1 MKRGLGRGLSALL
14 PGAEEAGPGLLE
26 IPVGAVAP
34 NPRQPRSQFGEAALD
49 GLVASIREV
58 GMLQPIVVRRTQDG
72 YEVIAGERRVRAAQE
87 LGLVTIPAV
96 VRESDDATSLQEAL
110 IENIHRADLGPIEL
124 AEAFR
129 ELLEELGATQE
140 VVAERLGVSRS
151 HIANT
156 IRLLMLPQEVQQ
168 LLVEGKLQAGHARAL
183 LAVSDP
189 EAQTALA
196 LRAVAEELSAREVED
211 LVRRYLVRPAAAEE
225 KQKAA
230 AEVPARPPAFA
241 EVEEILSERLAT
253 RVRIQMGARRGK
265 IVIDFG
271 SPDDLERIVSEIGG
285 SGPGLT
291 PKE

>member
-1 MKRGLGRGLSALL
+1 MKRGLGRGLSALI

-34 NPRQPRSQFGEAALD
+34 NPRQPRSQFDESALD

-58 GMLQPIVVRRTQDG
+58 GILQPIVVRRTQDG

-96 VRESDDATSLQEAL
+96 VRQSDDATSLQEAL

-140 VVAERLGVSRS
+140 VVAEGLGVSRS

-168 LLVEGKLQAGHARAL
+168 LLAEGKLQAGHARAL

-189 EAQTALA
+189 DAQTALA
-196 LRAVAEELSAREVED
+196 LRVVAEELSAREVED
-211 LVRRYLVRPAAAEE
+211 LVRRYLKRPAAAEE
-225 KQKAA
+225 KQKAV

-291 PKE
+291 SKE